1 MLPWKKEWAIEGT
14 MRIMDLRQLEYFL
27 RVAQRRNISLA
38 AAELNITQP
47 SLTKSMKLLEKSLGV
62 RLFDRLARGVE
73 LTDYGQTLLRHAEAV
88 HVQVGDAS
96 QEIAALRSGTFGAV
110 AIGAGPAWLRRHLP
124 LAVAQTV
131 ARYPGLRVRVAGGF
145 DEELFRSLRRGEYDF
160 VVAELPR
167 PEDRRGLEAQAL
179 ASDALGI
186 CCRIGHPLARKRRV
200 PPKSLLDYP
209 WVLLP
214 RTTRSQRRLEALFA
228 ACDLSPPHNVV
239 ETTSHAFLLNMLR
252 HSDAL
257 SFTTAKTVEVE
268 EGAGLVMLNVPKLTS
283 RREAGV
289 VRRRGGWLSPAA
301 QHVIAQLEAICA
313 ADPQN

>member
-1 MLPWKKEWAIEGT
+1 
-14 MRIMDLRQLEYFL
+14 MRLVDLRQLEYFL
-27 RVAQRRNISLA
+27 RVAQRRNISIA

-47 SLTKSMKLLEKSLGV
+47 SLTKSIKLLEKNLGV

-73 LTDYGQTLLRHAEAV
+73 LTDYGHTLLRHAEAV
-88 HVQVGDAS
+88 HVQIGDAS

-124 LAVAQTV
+124 LAIAQTV
-131 ARYPGLRVRVAGGF
+131 ARYPGMRVRVAGGF

-167 PEDRRGLEAQAL
+167 PEDRRGLDVRAL
-179 ASDALGI
+179 ASDSLGI
-186 CCRIGHPLARKRRV
+186 CCRAGHPLAGKRRV
-200 PPKSLLDYP
+200 APGSLLAYP
-209 WVLLP
+209 WVRLP
-214 RTTRSQRRLEALFA
+214 RTTRSQQRLEALFG
-228 ACDLSPPHNVV
+228 ACDLEPPQNVV

-257 SFTTAKTVEVE
+257 TFTTARTVETE
-268 EGAGLVMLNVPKLTS
+268 EGAGLVMLNVPRLTT
-283 RREAGV
+283 RREAGI
-289 VRRRGGWLSPAA
+289 VRRRGGWLSPVA
-301 QHVIAQLEAICA
+301 QHVIDRLEAICA